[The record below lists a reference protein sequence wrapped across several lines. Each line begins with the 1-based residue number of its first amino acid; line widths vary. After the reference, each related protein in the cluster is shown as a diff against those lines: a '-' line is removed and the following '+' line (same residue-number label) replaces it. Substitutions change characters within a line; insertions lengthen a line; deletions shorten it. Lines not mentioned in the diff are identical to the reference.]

1 VTPEQIQVVIH
12 SIEELRPRSEEFARR
27 FYEGLFALDPDARE
41 LFPDDMTLQRQ
52 KLFRELDEIAHAI
65 PDLQRFVDR
74 ATQLGLEHVDFGV
87 EPKHYR
93 AFGTV
98 LMSVLADVY
107 GDDFTP
113 ELRDAWDMA
122 YRLVAD
128 SMQRGALHM

>member
-1 VTPEQIQVVIH
+1 VTPEQIQLVIH
-12 SIEELRPRSEEFARR
+12 SIEDLRPRSEEFARR
-27 FYEGLFALDPDARE
+27 FYEELFALDPDARQ
-41 LFPDDMTLQRQ
+41 LFPNDMTLQRQ

-74 ATQLGLEHVDFGV
+74 ATQLGVEHIDFGV
-87 EPKHYR
+87 QPKHYR
-93 AFGTV
+93 AFGDV
-98 LMSVLADVY
+98 LMSVLGDVY

-128 SMQRGALHM
+128 SMQRGALRM